1 MIKTVYIGADKE
13 GYDFKKHLVT
23 DLKSDG
29 LTVVDL
35 GVYMI
40 EEQASTEDLGRE
52 IGEKVAQ
59 DPESIGIII
68 EETGLNM
75 CIIADEMKKV
85 HSAICLKDQDI
96 QFDATSCNTICLS
109 ENCMNYPDSIKN
121 VRKFIHSKNNH
132 Q

>member
-13 GYDFKKHLVT
+13 GYDFKKHLVA

-75 CIIADEMKKV
+75 LIITLLTKMEEL
-85 HSAICLKDQDI
+85 HL
-96 QFDATSCNTICLS
+96 
-109 ENCMNYPDSIKN
+109 
-121 VRKFIHSKNNH
+121 
-132 Q
+132 

>member
-13 GYDFKKHLVT
+13 GYDFKKQLVT

-109 ENCMNYPDSIKN
+109 ENCMKYPDSIKN